1 MEGTMKKTPK
11 NSVSEKDNVVFIS
24 STEGL
29 GAVLAP
35 GAFSEINVYDAIP
48 RSWEEKAAKAWHYY
62 KHEPIVN
69 NIINTWRTFALGDSV
84 RFVCGDVDLNAEVR
98 EFAERVKLNTLLKDS
113 IINLLVTGDAIC
125 WKGYNGDGTD
135 FDEIVCVNPITV
147 QVRYEGRKLEEA
159 IQFRNSAYMG
169 DSIPMSLTRLLHLR
183 RNPALD
189 SPRGN
194 SMVLAAFND
203 IELLRNYRK
212 VQEAISKGWIN
223 PLRLV
228 QVGGVFGD
236 KVIMQDEKMLRTVRD
251 TLNRVELKN
260 GTVVPP
266 YIKVSSFG
274 ARGNIGN
281 IEEKI
286 REARSDVMVAL
297 RISQSLVTGAGANF
311 TNTTLAWR
319 KTVIMLKEIRQHAR
333 EILNWVF
340 FDWLKMKG
348 REENSIHY
356 IFSDFGLSNDMDVKK
371 MELALL
377 DRKIISRET
386 FMQKMGLDPDMEN
399 AMIKKEAKEPILFKD
414 AEGLLTLFENGI
426 ISIEDVRERMGLNKR
441 DGTTKDRSNE

>member
-1 MEGTMKKTPK
+1 MKKTPK